1 MQIFHAQC
9 SGARIHGTRAPERH
23 QGGTR
28 PNRPRTPPAVVNQ
41 PPLAP
46 VGEEAA
52 PGMLAALPAVPLPGM
67 PDGAVDGAGAMPP
80 VALVSELAPVPVSLF
95 F

>member
-1 MQIFHAQC
+1 M
-9 SGARIHGTRAPERH
+9 PERRH
-23 QGGTR
+23 GGMR
-28 PNRPRTPPAVVNQ
+28 ANCPRTPPAVVNQ

-46 VGEEAA
+46 VGPDAA
-52 PGMLAALPAVPLPGM
+52 PGMLAALPAAPLPGM

>member
-1 MQIFHAQC
+1 M
-9 SGARIHGTRAPERH
+9 
-23 QGGTR
+23 
-28 PNRPRTPPAVVNQ
+28 VNQ

-46 VGEEAA
+46 AGPDAA
-52 PGMLAALPAVPLPGM
+52 PGMLAALPAAPLPGM

>member
-1 MQIFHAQC
+1 
-9 SGARIHGTRAPERH
+9 
-23 QGGTR
+23 
-28 PNRPRTPPAVVNQ
+28 
-41 PPLAP
+41 
-46 VGEEAA
+46 
-52 PGMLAALPAVPLPGM
+52 MLAAPPAVPLPGM

>member
-1 MQIFHAQC
+1 
-9 SGARIHGTRAPERH
+9 
-23 QGGTR
+23 
-28 PNRPRTPPAVVNQ
+28 
-41 PPLAP
+41 
-46 VGEEAA
+46 
-52 PGMLAALPAVPLPGM
+52 MLAALPAAPLPGM

>member
-1 MQIFHAQC
+1 MPDA
-9 SGARIHGTRAPERH
+9 G
-23 QGGTR
+23 
-28 PNRPRTPPAVVNQ
+28 Q

-46 VGEEAA
+46 AGAEAA
-52 PGMLAALPAVPLPGM
+52 PGMLAAPPVVPLSAAPLPGV
-67 PDGAVDGAGAMPP
+67 PDGAVDGGAVDGAGDMPP